1 MTKKKIKPTSTA
13 IIPVDEASNFRKSG
27 DFLVLQSRQFDLK
40 TSGDENKA
48 YDVLRNIAD
57 TKKAIEKR
65 RTDITK
71 PLNASLKAANAMFK
85 ELAAPFLEADG
96 ILRAKITRFHDIK
109 EAQAEKMRERR
120 LEKAAEAEEAGDEET
135 ALVYE
140 QKADEVEAK
149 VGKSTVTK
157 RWTFEV
163 VDMAKV
169 PREYLEINSGTVRQ
183 AIKDEVREIP
193 GLRIYQEAGVSV
205 R

>member
-1 MTKKKIKPTSTA
+1 MTKKKVKPTSTA

-27 DFLVLQSRQFDLK
+27 DLLVLQSRQFDLK

-57 TKKAIEKR
+57 MKKNIEKR
-65 RTDITK
+65 RTQITG
-71 PLNASLKAANAMFK
+71 PLNTSLKATNTMFK

-109 EAQAEKMRERR
+109 EAQAAKMRERR

-140 QKADEVEAK
+140 QEADAVEAK
-149 VGKSTVTK
+149 VGKSVVTK
-157 RWTFEV
+157 RWTWRL
-163 VDMAKV
+163 VDAAVV
-169 PREYLEINSGTVRQ
+169 PRFYMEP
-183 AIKDEVREIP
+183 DEMRIMAAVHEGVREIP
-193 GLRIYQEAGVSV
+193 GLEIYQKAGVSV

>member
-1 MTKKKIKPTSTA
+1 MTKKKVKPTSTA
-13 IIPVDEASNFRKSG
+13 IIPIDEASNIRKSG
-27 DFLVLQSRQFDLK
+27 DLLVLQSRQFDLK

-57 TKKAIEKR
+57 MKKNIEKR
-65 RTDITK
+65 RTQITG
-71 PLNASLKAANAMFK
+71 PLNASLKATNTMFK

-109 EAQAEKMRERR
+109 EAQAAKMRERR

-140 QKADEVEAK
+140 QKADAVEAK
-149 VGKSTVTK
+149 VGKSVVTK
-157 RWTFEV
+157 RWTWRL
-163 VDMAKV
+163 VDAAIV
-169 PREYLEINSGTVRQ
+169 PRFYMEP
-183 AIKDEVREIP
+183 DEMRIMAAVHEGVREIP
-193 GLRIYQEAGVSV
+193 GLEIYQKAGVSV